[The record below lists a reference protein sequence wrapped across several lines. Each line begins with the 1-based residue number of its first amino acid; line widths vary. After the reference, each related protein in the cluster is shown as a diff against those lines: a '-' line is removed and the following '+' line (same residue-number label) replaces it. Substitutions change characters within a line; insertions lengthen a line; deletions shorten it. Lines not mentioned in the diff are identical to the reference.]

1 MFNNFFKDKKI
12 FITGHT
18 GFKGAWLSLW
28 LHSLGAEI
36 TGYALEPPTTPSI
49 FKICDLKSLINS
61 VHGDVRSLKDLTS
74 SIHQTNPDIII
85 HMAAQPIV
93 RDSYKLP
100 LETLEINIM
109 GTANLLEAVRQCP
122 GVKAVI
128 NVTTDKCYEN
138 KEWAW
143 GYRENEPMGGYDPYS
158 CSKACSELV
167 TAAYRSSFFQSE
179 TDQPVT
185 AIASVRAGNVIG
197 GGDWGTD
204 RLIPDCFRAISNKEP
219 IIIRNPHAIRPW
231 QHVIE
236 PLYGY
241 LLLAVKLYELGT
253 PFAQAWNFGPN
264 DYDAR
269 PVEWIVQKICS
280 LWGDGATYKLDQ
292 GSNPH
297 EANYLKL
304 DCSKA
309 KAELN
314 WQSRWSLDT
323 ALGKIISWNRAYQ
336 QGQDMVAVCLQHIK
350 EYCSAG
356 VYVEPEQLMK
366 PQEQTGFVNTVLA
379 DNSEDI
385 WNDI

>member
-1 MFNNFFKDKKI
+1 MFNNFFKNKKV

-18 GFKGAWLSLW
+18 GFKGSWLSLW

-49 FKICDLKSLINS
+49 FEICNIKSLINS
-61 VHGDVRSLKDLTS
+61 VHGDVRNLKALTAS
-74 SIHQTNPDIII
+74 MLQAKPDIVI
-85 HMAAQPIV
+85 HLAAQPIV

-109 GTANLLEAVRQCP
+109 GTANLLEAVRQCSE
-122 GVKAVI
+122 VKAVI

-138 KEWAW
+138 KEWVW
-143 GYRENEPMGGYDPYS
+143 GYRENEPMGGHDPYS

-167 TAAYRSSFFQSE
+167 TSAYRSSYFQSE

-185 AIASVRAGNVIG
+185 AVASVRAGNVIG
-197 GGDWGTD
+197 GGDWATD
-204 RLIPDCFRAISNKEP
+204 RLIPDCFRAILNNDP

-241 LLLAVKLYELGT
+241 LLLAMKLHEIGT
-253 PFAQAWNFGPN
+253 PFAQAWNFGPQE
-264 DYDAR
+264 YDAR

-280 LWGDGATYKLDQ
+280 LWGDGASYQLDQ
-292 GSNPH
+292 GCHPH
-297 EANYLKL
+297 EATYLKL

-309 KAELN
+309 KADLQ
-314 WQSRWSLDT
+314 WQPRWSLDT
-323 ALGKIISWNRAYQ
+323 ALEKIISWVRAYQ
-336 QGQDMVAVCLQHIK
+336 QGQNMTAVCLQQIK
-350 EYCSAG
+350 EYELTG
-356 VYVEPEQLMK
+356 VYNESEQLMK
-366 PQEQTGFVNTVLA
+366 LQEQTGFVNTVLA
-379 DNSEDI
+379 DSAEDV